1 MSTSSTAA
9 VSSST
14 STSTAYDTSTLMA
27 SKTMGQDEFLQLL
40 VAQLS
45 SQDPLN
51 PTKDTEFVAQ
61 MAQFTALEQTKAMSE
76 EISAMRNEQE
86 FLESHQF
93 LGRAVELKSGSETI
107 SGVVTA
113 VKVVD
118 GVTKI
123 EVNGELYELGLV
135 NSVALTQ
142 THN

>member
-9 VSSST
+9 VNSST
-14 STSTAYDTSTLMA
+14 STNTTYDTSTLMA

-61 MAQFTALEQTKAMSE
+61 MAQFTALEQTKTMSE

-93 LGRAVELKSGSETI
+93 LGRAVELKNGSETI

-135 NSVALTQ
+135 NSVSLTQ

>member
-1 MSTSSTAA
+1 
-9 VSSST
+9 
-14 STSTAYDTSTLMA
+14 MA

-51 PTKDTEFVAQ
+51 PTKDTEFVSQ
-61 MAQFTALEQTKAMSE
+61 MAQFTALEQTKTMSE

-135 NSVALTQ
+135 NSVSLTQ